1 MDRISE
7 IEDLFRSGK
16 LKGFAITLCR
26 DESEAEDLVSDV
38 VKKLLER
45 ASEINDDIH
54 LEAYAIT
61 AIKNR
66 FIDKVRGNRR
76 QENVQNLDGGDD
88 FFNRLPDDLA
98 EPGVIS
104 PILLE
109 QTIRNLDEKCRDL
122 LLNFAIGNSYQELAN
137 SMRLKIGTVT
147 SRMARCRQ
155 ELAAELGI

>member
-7 IEDLFRSGK
+7 IEDLFKSGI
-16 LKGFAITLCR
+16 LKGFAINLCR

-38 VKKLLER
+38 VKKLLEK
-45 ASEINDDIH
+45 AGEINDDIY

-66 FIDKVRGNRR
+66 FIDKVRGDKRR
-76 QENVQNLDGGDD
+76 KNDRSLDGGDD
-88 FFNRLPDDLA
+88 VQDPRA
-98 EPGVIS
+98 EPGILS

-109 QTIRNLDEKCRDL
+109 QIMRNLDEKCRDL
-122 LLNFAIGNSYQELAN
+122 LLNFAFGYSYLELAN

-155 ELAAELGI
+155 KLAAELRK